1 MKPNHRPFSSS
12 AVQSK
17 TTDRHRRWIALVL
30 VVLIPGFATPRAG
43 IAANPPI
50 PYGLYN
56 HYNRHLALLYQEE
69 KVSYETLRRMWIGT
83 KPDQDDLFFIE
94 LINTLIHQL
103 HGATESVRSRAAT
116 ASDVTGNY
124 SLSSNTPVLPFAG
137 NQMVV
142 PGAVLFAN
150 NTNLSA
156 VTFRRQGD
164 CTLVE
169 DIFEPVNN
177 RLTPDSSDELPGAQ
191 DYFHMLSGLT
201 TTPDVFPN
209 GCADPTLGTT
219 SVFQVAPIG
228 VTADGLN
235 MVASLSDFGLSVSEL
250 GSSATTPSTVMLVK
264 GTVRAFAVA
273 DVNGDGLNDV
283 VASGVND
290 PETQQPSLATF
301 LNNGDG
307 TFSKPSYLDTPGSI
321 LFTVDDV
328 NGDGNPD
335 IVMVN
340 DAQFDFATFMQT
352 RTVTTF
358 AGNGDGTFQRGVTS
372 ATAGLGTSMVITG
385 DFNGD
390 GRDDLLI
397 GDTLM
402 LGNGDGTFKAG
413 PPLPAGVQYDAGL
426 SVSAAVGDFNHD
438 GSLDLVYS
446 GPPAGSGI
454 VQILLGNGDGTFQV
468 GARYASLTQQQ
479 PLTVTDI
486 DGDGNLDIMVGNGQQ
501 GLYAQDSND
510 NLFPM
515 MQFLLGRGDG
525 TFVGAPV
532 YTQKPITTF
541 ASGDFDGDGNSDVL
555 AYSVNNSGPGS
566 LIVLPGDGAGNLGT
580 AVNSAVKLAPAKITA
595 ADMNGDGK
603 PDAVLAG
610 NALNGPVVSVLLNQG
625 NGTFAGEHDYVLP
638 GSPAS
643 LTTGDFNGDGIR
655 DVAVGVGGSNGGG
668 SGTTGVYVLPGRP
681 DGTLAP
687 PVRIDSSLDPVSM
700 AVRDLNGDG
709 RDDLVIADQ
718 GFFSPGG
725 KQVNGALHIYLGN
738 ADGTFTATAAPTTS
752 ATNYSLVA
760 FGDLNGDGNPDL
772 VVAGNVAGTTFGAG
786 TPNIYT
792 LLGNGD
798 GTFQAANVNSLAGKD
813 GIGAQSITLADF
825 NGDGKLDV
833 VIGNSNDFVEVLLG
847 YGDGSYGNAILTL
860 GQQPQALGSADL
872 NGDGLP
878 ELLIGGAGGLAVF
891 KNFASWPA
899 LN

>member
-1 MKPNHRPFSSS
+1 M
-12 AVQSK
+12 QTK
-17 TTDRHRRWIALVL
+17 TTHRNRRWITLALMVL
-30 VVLIPGFATPRAG
+30 TTGFTTPQAG
-43 IAANPPI
+43 IADNPPN
-50 PYGLYN
+50 PFNPLYSR
-56 HYNRHLALLYQEE
+56 YNKRLAFLYQEE
-69 KVSYETLRRMWIGT
+69 KIGYETVRRLWLGA
-83 KPDQDDLFFIE
+83 KPDQDDLFFII
-94 LINTLIHQL
+94 LINTLLHQL
-103 HGATESVRSRAAT
+103 GGATESVRSPALKP
-116 ASDVTGNY
+116 SDVTGSY
-124 SLSSNTPVLPFAG
+124 SLSSSTPVLPFVG

-164 CTLVE
+164 CSLVE

-177 RLTPDSSDELPGAQ
+177 RLTPDSSVELPGAQ
-191 DYFHMLSGLT
+191 DYLHMLSGLT

-209 GCADPTLGTT
+209 GCADATFGTT

-228 VTADGLN
+228 VTANGLK
-235 MVASLSDFGLSVSEL
+235 MVASLSDFGLSVSEMA
-250 GSSATTPSTVMLVK
+250 SDASTVSTVMLVR
-264 GTVRAFAVA
+264 GELRAFAVA
-273 DVNGDGLNDV
+273 DVNGDGLNDI

-290 PETQQPSLATF
+290 PATQQPSLATF

-307 TFSKPSYLDTPGSI
+307 TFSKPSYVDTPGSI

-328 NGDGNPD
+328 NGDGHPD
-335 IVMVN
+335 VVMVN
-340 DAQFDFATFMQT
+340 DAQFDFTTFQQT
-352 RTVTTF
+352 RSVTTF
-358 AGNGDGTFQRGVTS
+358 AGNGDGTFQPGVTS
-372 ATAGLGTSMVITG
+372 ATAAMGTSMVITG

-413 PPLPAGVQYDAGL
+413 PPLPAGVQYEAGL
-426 SVSAAVGDFNHD
+426 SVSAAVGDLNHD
-438 GSLDLVYS
+438 GSLDVVYS
-446 GPPAGSGI
+446 GPPTGSGI
-454 VQILLGNGDGTFQV
+454 VQILLGKGDGTFQV

-479 PLTVTDI
+479 PVTVTDI

-501 GLYAQDSND
+501 GLYVQDSD
-510 NLFPM
+510 DKLAPM

-541 ASGDFDGDGNSDVL
+541 ANGDFNGDGNSDVL
-555 AYSVNNSGPGS
+555 AYSVNNNGPGS

-580 AVNSAVKLAPAKITA
+580 AINSAVKVAPATIVA

-610 NALNGPVVSVLLNQG
+610 NSLTGPVVSVLLNQG
-625 NGTFAGEHDYVLP
+625 NGTFAGEHDYALP

-643 LTTGDFNGDGIR
+643 LTTGDFNGDGIM

-668 SGTTGVYVLPGRP
+668 SGASGVYVLLGQR
-681 DGTLAP
+681 DGTLTAP
-687 PVRIDSSLDPVSM
+687 VKIDSSLDPVSL

-709 RDDLVIADQ
+709 RTDLVIADQ
-718 GFFSPGG
+718 GFFAPGG
-725 KQVNGALHIYLGN
+725 GQVNGALHIYLGN
-738 ADGTFTATAAPTTS
+738 ADGTFTTAAAPSTS

-760 FGDLNGDGNPDL
+760 LGDLNGDGNPDL
-772 VVAGNVAGTTFGAG
+772 IVAGNVAGTTIGIG

-798 GTFQAANVNSLAGKD
+798 GTFQPAHTNSLAGKD

-847 YGDGSYGNAILTL
+847 YGDGTFGNAILTL

-878 ELLIGGAGGLAVF
+878 ELLMGSAGGLAVF
-891 KNFASWPA
+891 QNIASWPA